1 MQAILLVFLGA
12 GAGGVLRHLI
22 NLLAARW
29 WGTDFPFGTLI
40 INVSGSFLIG
50 LILSYLSEHSGLSDY
65 YRLLLVTG
73 FLGAYTTF
81 STYTFESL
89 TLLREGSYLL
99 GAADLFGS
107 LLLGLLAVF
116 CGFVAGRAI

>member
-1 MQAILLVFLGA
+1 MKYLVVGLGGFA
-12 GAGGVLRHLI
+12 GANARFWLSTI
-22 NLLAARW
+22 AARW
-29 WGTDFPFGTLI
+29 FGPVFPYGTLI